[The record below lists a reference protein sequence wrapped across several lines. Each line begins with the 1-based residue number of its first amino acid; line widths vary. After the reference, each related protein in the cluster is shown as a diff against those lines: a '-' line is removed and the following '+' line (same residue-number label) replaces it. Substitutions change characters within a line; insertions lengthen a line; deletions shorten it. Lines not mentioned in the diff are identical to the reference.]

1 MVMTNKAP
9 NGILGKT
16 ILVVDGESDIREILA
31 FQLQQQGA
39 HVIEAAS
46 LLEALAQLKHVPVDA
61 IVTESRFNDCGE
73 PCKVIELLR
82 SSGSRAPCVF
92 MTAFAETSEYI
103 AYEAGAQA
111 LFYKPTHLKT
121 FGEFMARALAE
132 APGRLFRKSERYVSY
147 LEGEISFLQGSYSA
161 WVLNLSLGG
170 MFLQSSGYL
179 PKVNEEFTFHVNGKV
194 QIEGKAIVRWV
205 RSQDESSLMRG
216 FGVEFQNL
224 SSDSQE
230 ALERFVNEQRT
241 KG

>member
-1 MVMTNKAP
+1 MANKTP
-9 NGILGKT
+9 NRISGKT
-16 ILVVDGESDIREILA
+16 ILVVDGEADIREILA

-39 HVIEAAS
+39 QVIEAMS
-46 LLEALAQLKHVPVDA
+46 LPEALEQLKRAPVDA
-61 IVTESRFNDCGE
+61 IITESQFNDYRE

-92 MTAFAETSEYI
+92 MTAFTETTEYI

-121 FGEFMARALAE
+121 FAEFMARSLTE
-132 APGRLFRKSERYVSY
+132 APGRLFRKAERYPSH
-147 LEGEISFLQGSYSA
+147 LEGKLSFFQGSYSA

-170 MFLQSSGYL
+170 MFLQSPGYQ
-179 PKVNEEFTFHVNGKV
+179 PKVNEEFTFQVSGKIE
-194 QIEGKAIVRWV
+194 IEGKAIVRWV
-205 RSQDESSLMRG
+205 RSEDESSLMRG

-224 SSDSQE
+224 KSDSQE
-230 ALERFVNEQRT
+230 ALNRFVNEQRT